1 METREALERL
11 VGLHD
16 EVDRDAGALVARH
29 EDRLHCERG
38 CHSCCVDEITVF
50 EIEAERIRRAHPD
63 LLAKGAPHPPG
74 ACAFLDAEGAC
85 RIYADRPYVC
95 RTQGLPLRWI
105 AEDASGELVEAR
117 DICPL
122 NLEGVPLEELPE
134 EACWTLGP
142 VELRLG
148 QLQEEADGGERTRIP
163 LRSLFERSAETT

>member
-1 METREALERL
+1 VETREALVR
-11 VGLHD
+11 LHD

-29 EDRLHCERG
+29 GDRMQCRRG

-63 LLAKGAPHPPG
+63 LLSEGAPHPPG

-105 AEDASGELVEAR
+105 AEDESGELVEAR

-134 EACWTLGP
+134 EACWILGP

-148 QLQEEADGGERTRIP
+148 QLQEEADGGERTRIA
-163 LRSLFERSAETT
+163 LRSLFERSGGTP